1 METLNKIGFFMMISN
16 IIFLVGAIAV
26 FAGDG
31 LVQFLGAIF
40 AWLIFIFSIVICIFA
55 LMSFSEDKAISPL
68 LMFLAL
74 LELVALVLLTKPW
87 FQPIGMFFVINPAI
101 TEAILL
107 SCILAFVMGILGYMS
122 QRKYRESGRGL
133 IIGIVTLVAG
143 LLIFVISFSVFA
155 SINTN
160 GYLATTLDV
169 TEIQELPAVD
179 PKYIRTT
186 PMKVADKYAT
196 DAIQY
201 PQHTPYV
208 PPDVTMI
215 NGTPYWA
222 YTLIPNGMVNE
233 YNLKAA
239 GAVFVDM
246 STIDKRV
253 EIKDQ
258 DLKIA
263 PGLAIT
269 DEIYWNILMKNYW
282 VDCER
287 PMTIVYEYSIYIA
300 VPYIEYE
307 THFAFPV
314 WYTVPV
320 WGGVFVVDPEG
331 NINDLSPE
339 EARESLILKGQKIFP
354 EKLVLTYM
362 ESQKYWKAKT
372 DGYWGGAMNV
382 WFDHK
387 EEIEITDVSSQGNQQ
402 PFLLN
407 TVDGLKWTIST
418 EPWGAANG
426 IFRIY
431 LLDARTGD
439 ISYKKYSGTEIGPVN
454 ACDYAKKNHPEVDWS
469 QFHVVEPIPVTPDGI
484 LYWEVRVVPD
494 DGSGISYVAFVD
506 PKTGAT
512 VEFTK
517 DKEIVAF
524 LRGTE
529 VPTDNQTNTTKYTYV
544 TGTVTDIDEFVQNG
558 NTRWILDITG
568 DGNVSYVVAK
578 AELLNLIILE
588 KIADVKI
595 GDNVTAMVDQNSILM
610 AIKVNQM

>member
-1 METLNKIGFFMMISN
+1 METLNKLGFFMMISN

-40 AWLIFIFSIVICIFA
+40 AWLILIFSIVICVLA
-55 LMSFSEDKAISPL
+55 LLCFSKDKAISPL
-68 LMFLAL
+68 LAFLAL
-74 LELVALVLLTKPW
+74 LELAGLVLLTKPW
-87 FQPIGMFFVINPAI
+87 FQPIGMFFVVNPAI
-101 TEAILL
+101 TEGIVLT
-107 SCILAFVMGILGYMS
+107 CILAVVVGVIGYMS
-122 QRKYRESGRGL
+122 QRKYKDSGRGL
-133 IIGIVTLVAG
+133 VLGLISLVAG
-143 LLIFVISFSVFA
+143 LFIFVLLFGVLASV
-155 SINTN
+155 NTN

-169 TEIQELPAVD
+169 TEIQELPAMD
-179 PKYIRTT
+179 PQYIRTT

-201 PQHTPYV
+201 PQHTPYT

-215 NGTPYWA
+215 NNTPYWA
-222 YTLIPNGMVNE
+222 YTLVPNGWVNE

-246 STIDKRV
+246 STIDKNV

-258 DLKIA
+258 ELKIA
-263 PGLAIT
+263 AGLAIT

-282 VDCER
+282 IDCER
-287 PMTIVYEYSIYIA
+287 PMIVVYNDSIYTA

-307 THFAFPV
+307 MHFAFPV

-320 WGGVFVVDPEG
+320 WGGVFVVDAEG

-339 EARESLILKGQKIFP
+339 EARANAILQGQKIFP
-354 EKLVLTYM
+354 EKLVLTYIK
-362 ESQKYWKAKT
+362 SQKYWKAKT
-372 DGYWGGAMNV
+372 DGNWGGAMNV

-407 TVDGLKWTIST
+407 TVDGLKWTVST

-431 LLDARTGD
+431 VLDARTGD
-439 ISYKKYSGTEIGPVN
+439 ITYKKFSGTEIGPVN

-484 LYWEVRVVPD
+484 LFWEVRVVPD

-524 LRGTE
+524 LHGAE
-529 VPTDNQTNTTKYTYV
+529 VPTDNQTNTTKYTYI
-544 TGTVTDIDEFVQNG
+544 TGTVTDIDVFVQDG
-558 NTRWILDITG
+558 NTRWIMDITG
-568 DGNVSYVVAK
+568 GNKSNYFIAK
-578 AELLNLIILE
+578 AELLNLIIIEILS
-588 KIADVKI
+588 DVKI
-595 GDNVTAMVDQNSILM
+595 GDNVTAMIGQNNILM
-610 AIKVNQM
+610 AIKIN